1 MVLGSALCMIQ
12 PTCRHVSRRGIRAW
26 QLIFYLIH
34 KMNRDVW

>member
-1 MVLGSALCMIQ
+1 
-12 PTCRHVSRRGIRAW
+12 VSRRGIRAW